1 MATGLLVALQ
11 KDQADLPAPVDA
23 AEHLC
28 PRVGLPVQDPG
39 DQRPSRLDPSEPLPR
54 QKPPGAPVGL
64 SFLERSNSEEIP
76 SYLSDNTT
84 VTSADEEK
92 VLLLNRNTELRQ
104 RNKELLELSRVW
116 HATYHSTRAGLERQV
131 AALHEDVAAL
141 RAQACKLS
149 AQLDHEQSRR
159 EYYENTLF
167 QELKHSQVMQ
177 EYVRQLEG
185 QQLCSQRPPPPESG
199 AGDLLPWEE
208 PAAPPQCL
216 PHRRWLKGKG
226 MKPQS
231 PAPLTVP
238 GSENTGG
245 RERLPCTQHSISTHS
260 DGRDEVSALK
270 DQLEALKYQT
280 EIYKAKYRMEQ
291 EDRLRVKAEN
301 LQLQKEEEELRQWM
315 ALLEEQ
321 LRIFEDDFRKE
332 RSDKQ
337 VLQRLLK
344 RNAGAQGPV
353 LPPRSRTPG
362 GLAGLTPPPARESR
376 GKNGIVCPHCN

>member
-104 RNKELLELSRVW
+104 RNKE
-116 HATYHSTRAGLERQV
+116 
-131 AALHEDVAAL
+131 
-141 RAQACKLS
+141 
-149 AQLDHEQSRR
+149 SRR